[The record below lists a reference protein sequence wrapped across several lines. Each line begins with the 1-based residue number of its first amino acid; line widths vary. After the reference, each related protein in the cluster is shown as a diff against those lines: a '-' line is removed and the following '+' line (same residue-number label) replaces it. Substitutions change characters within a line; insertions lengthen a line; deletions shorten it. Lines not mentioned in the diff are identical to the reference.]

1 MWSASFLPILT
12 MWALALLME
21 LGPHKDREKLWLGWE
36 LDPRPLGLITTAPR
50 CSKELQGEAG
60 QVVGIEDVK
69 FMVMNM
75 YKYKEGYKFLQTL
88 VV

>member
-1 MWSASFLPILT
+1 MSVSPTNGIGST
-12 MWALALLME
+12 QGQRKTVIRVGI
-21 LGPHKDREKLWLGWE
+21 GPKTFGFDHH
-36 LDPRPLGLITTAPR
+36 

-75 YKYKEGYKFLQTL
+75 YKYKEGLSFCKHWSCSTYIGTDFIIRL
-88 VV
+88 